1 MVAAC
6 IMIIN
11 LMQQTLLTCFLQAL
25 KDCFFRLV
33 LLVLIYQNEGSPDN
47 VIEPSAVECGAL
59 RS

>member
-6 IMIIN
+6 IMIN

-33 LLVLIYQNEGSPDN
+33 LLILIYQNEG
-47 VIEPSAVECGAL
+47 
-59 RS
+59 